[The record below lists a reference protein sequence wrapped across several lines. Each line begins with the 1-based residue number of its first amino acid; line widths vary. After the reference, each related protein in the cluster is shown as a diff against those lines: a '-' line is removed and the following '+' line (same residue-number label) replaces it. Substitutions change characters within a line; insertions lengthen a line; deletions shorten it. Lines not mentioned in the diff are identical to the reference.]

1 MVKRI
6 YLSLFVLILFIIGC
20 APSNLIQTTD
30 TVFMISPDDFAYNK
44 ETAASN
50 AFQHNDAP
58 FLKTRIQA
66 MEQFNAM
73 VEKLQSE
80 NIRVIQTKSRKD
92 IETPDAVFPNNW
104 FSTHR
109 DGENGTLIV
118 VYPMLT
124 QNRRAEVRINLLKKK
139 LKENG
144 IKISRTIDLTH
155 YCKQNKA
162 LEGTGSMVL
171 DRIHKV
177 AFASLSPR
185 TNREV
190 LEDFCNK
197 LGYRSVVFHSYD
209 KRKLIYHS
217 NVMMSVG
224 SDFAVI
230 CAEGI
235 KEGTERKMVLNEL
248 KELGKRIIEIS
259 LEQMKHMC
267 GNILELHSINGKKI
281 IIMSTSAYNHF
292 SVEQKKELEKS
303 GTVLPFNVHTIENI
317 GGGSVRC
324 MVAEIFYNNIY
335 RTNHS
340 TGRRIRRR

>member
-1 MVKRI
+1 MVKKI
-6 YLSLFVLILFIIGC
+6 YLSIFVLILFVIGC
-20 APSNLIQTTD
+20 SSTNLIQTTD
-30 TVFMISPDDFAYNK
+30 TVFMVSPDDFAYNK

-50 AFQHNDAP
+50 AFQHNNAP
-58 FLKTRIQA
+58 VLKARDQA
-66 MEQFNAM
+66 MEQFNTM

-80 NIRVIQTKSRKD
+80 NIRVIQIKSRKD

-109 DGENGTLIV
+109 NEENGTLIV

-124 QNRRAEVRINLLKKK
+124 QNRRTEVRIDLLKKK
-139 LKENG
+139 LEESK
-144 IKISRTIDLTH
+144 IKISKMIDLT
-155 YCKQNKA
+155 YYNRQNKA

-209 KRKLIYHS
+209 KGKLIYHS
-217 NVMMSVG
+217 NVMMSIG
-224 SDFAVI
+224 TDFAVI

-235 KEGTERKMVLNEL
+235 KDETERKMVLNEL
-248 KELGKRIIEIS
+248 KKLGKRIIEIS

-267 GNILELHSINGKKI
+267 GNILELHAINGEKT
-281 IIMSTSAYNHF
+281 IIMSASAYNHF
-292 SVEQKKELEKS
+292 SIEQKKELEKS
-303 GTVLPFNVHTIENI
+303 GTILSFDIHTIENI

-324 MVAEIFYNNIY
+324 MVAEIFY
-335 RTNHS
+335 
-340 TGRRIRRR
+340 